1 MVLLALT
8 VITPAPAA
16 AQIYTVLTFDVK
28 GDGRDPALADAAQ
41 LAYRY
46 DKQQDLLWFRI
57 ALYGVPNENAF
68 GVNIVIDSGGD
79 DATRMNWWGGNKT
92 FKFDKLVTAWV
103 TRGNNGYQGTIG
115 VGDVA
120 GVNAKQLNNLHR
132 NNLQIRVEG
141 DSIVIG
147 VKRTDITDKMKM
159 NVIAAVGSNQQ
170 WNDDLPNAG
179 SAAID
184 LSRTTPGVRE
194 IDVGRNNLE
203 LTKEYKTLADRDHPV
218 IAKKGSG
225 KQTLILIPGMYSG
238 TKSFDSFID
247 RNETQYKIF
256 LVTPPGINGTPSRAM
271 PARGT
276 SFSELSW
283 TRGLERDILNLIR
296 KEKLTKPIIVAER
309 QPGAQAAIELAIEH
323 SDQIGGVVLVGTN
336 LVQSF
341 FSPKDPTRKTP
352 LALSDRAGF
361 VDESWAAKWFKY
373 VTPETWKNGDL
384 AKQLLS
390 VDPARAQ
397 TAWDE
402 LESALLEIKVRYLC
416 EFWASDVTR
425 DFDKLKVPVLALL
438 PGFDEKFFADPAN
451 AFAKPAFLDSWEMLV
466 PKNPQLELLRIP
478 NARMLVLD
486 DQPKLADEAIA
497 RFVERIGKLQKA
509 NEGGRFRSKC
519 DFGFPCDTSN
529 ERKRCDDNQYRNR
542 GSLCRGPEKGRRVL
556 DETSW
561 FRSPS

>member
-1 MVLLALT
+1 MNVRKVQSGHPESKPTSSESETVMNKRQSSTSISRIIVLLALT

-16 AQIYTVLTFDVK
+16 AQVYTVLTFDVK

-68 GVNIVIDSGGD
+68 GEKIVYDSGGD
-79 DATRMNWWGGNKT
+79 DANRMNWWGGNKT
-92 FKFDKLVTAWV
+92 FKFGKLVTAWV

-120 GVNAKQLNNLHR
+120 GVNAKQLNNLHQ
-132 NNLQIRVEG
+132 NNLQMRIEG
-141 DSIVIG
+141 DSILIG
-147 VKRTDITDKMKM
+147 VKRTDITDKIKM
-159 NVIAAVGSNQQ
+159 NVIAAVGSNEQ

-184 LSRTTPGVRE
+184 LSKTTPGVRE
-194 IDVGRNNLE
+194 IDVSRNNLE
-203 LTKEYKTLADRDHPV
+203 LPKEYKTLGNDHRPA
-218 IAKKGSG
+218 IAKSGGG
-225 KQTLILIPGMYSG
+225 KQTLILVPGMYSG
-238 TKSFDSFID
+238 ATSFDSFID
-247 RNETQYKIF
+247 RNQTQYKFF

-276 SFSELSW
+276 SFSELTW
-283 TRGLERDILNLIR
+283 TRSLERDILNLIR
-296 KEKLTKPIIVAER
+296 KEKLAKPIIVAER
-309 QPGAQAAIELAIEH
+309 QPAAQAAIELAIEH
-323 SDQIGGVVLVGTN
+323 PDQIGGVVLVGTN

-352 LALSDRAGF
+352 LAFSDRGGF

-390 VDPARAQ
+390 VDPARAL

-402 LESALLEIKVRYLC
+402 LESAPLEIKVRYLC

-425 DFDKLKVPVLALL
+425 DFDKLRVPVLALV
-438 PGFDEKFFADPAN
+438 PGFDEKFLADPAN
-451 AFAKPAFLDSWEMLV
+451 GFAKPAFLDSWETLV
-466 PKNPQLELLRIP
+466 PKNPQLELVKIP

-486 DQPKLADEAIA
+486 DQPKLADDAITMFIELIS
-497 RFVERIGKLQKA
+497 RVQK
-509 NEGGRFRSKC
+509 G
-519 DFGFPCDTSN
+519 
-529 ERKRCDDNQYRNR
+529 Q
-542 GSLCRGPEKGRRVL
+542 
-556 DETSW
+556 
-561 FRSPS
+561 